1 MRFTTIIKLL
11 LVSVALAG
19 LVNITLLLGQLESKQ
34 INQHLITTLY
44 KQEPIYFYSALIS
57 IGILLAL
64 LAWQSVSRKPTK
76 IHRRFQGIDSNAL
89 DTNPQLS
96 LEFYKTAL
104 FYRTQYGHKRYQWHI
119 VKHFDF
125 FYDYHNYAL
134 NWIDEVIGR
143 THSRIIP
150 ENFILAAIASG
161 HIGRVYHYAHYASGL
176 LASNL
181 KPNAPLIF
189 HDCADN
195 IEIWSYHSRQSLCT
209 LKKNSIK
216 LHIAHRHPNYITA
229 ILAGTNPGERDKVLV
244 ELRFLTQDAV
254 KNKHRRSEA
263 FAKHNLYEF
272 QKWLTQVSQ
281 TKSRFQDNAGIEVSE
296 IVGGD
301 SIFTTPL
308 IRLLE
313 QLVYRRVDAFYPRS
327 RLPLADP
334 NIALDA
340 LVLCNGI
347 GLIAISE
354 RHEQGDI
361 TYSGDAVWYQ
371 DLGEDA
377 YELKNPCIQARLAK
391 SSLSNLLAGH
401 NLTRWPVI
409 SLVVYSKDKINLNMA
424 IGTKRLQCPVLKLAQ
439 LEKWLN
445 THKTRPEI
453 QFTQNDITLFNSV
466 LGQKQPLSG
475 VV

>member
-19 LVNITLLLGQLESKQ
+19 LVNITLLLGQFEPEQ
-34 INQHLITTLY
+34 VDQQLITTIY
-44 KQEPIYFYSALIS
+44 KQNPIYFYYALIS

-64 LAWQSVSRKPTK
+64 LIWQSISRKPTK
-76 IHRRFQGIDSNAL
+76 IYHRFQGIDSNAL

-104 FYRTQYGHKRYQWHI
+104 LYRTQYGHKRYQWHI

-134 NWIDEVIGR
+134 TWIDEVIGR
-143 THSRIIP
+143 TRSRIIP
-150 ENFILAAIASG
+150 ENFILSAIASG

-216 LHIAHRHPNYITA
+216 LHTAHHHPNYISA
-229 ILAGTNPGERDKVLV
+229 ILAGANPDERDKVLV
-244 ELRFLTQDAV
+244 ELRFLTQDSV
-254 KNKHRRSEA
+254 KGRRSEA
-263 FAKHNLYEF
+263 FAKHNLHEF
-272 QKWLTQVSQ
+272 QKWLTQISQ
-281 TKSRFQDNAGIEVSE
+281 TKSRFQSDTSIEVSE
-296 IVGGD
+296 IVSGG
-301 SIFTTPL
+301 SIVTTPL

-313 QLVYRRVDAFYPRS
+313 QLVYRKVDAFYPRS
-327 RLPLADP
+327 RLPLADS

-361 TYSGDAVWYQ
+361 TYSSDSIWYQ
-371 DLGEDA
+371 DLGEDV
-377 YELKNPCIQARLAK
+377 YELKNPCIQAKLAK

-409 SLVVYSKDKINLNMA
+409 NLVVYSKDRINLNMA
-424 IGTKRLQCPVLKLAQ
+424 IGSKRLQCPVLKLTQ
-439 LEKWLN
+439 LEKWIN
-445 THKTRPEI
+445 QHKTKPEI